1 MYIINYVS
9 GAVRWTEE
17 LKLSDNVNLLRVGVV
32 ITLIDVKNK
41 KALLFNKEENAIGWV
56 DIPKQETLDDKDL
69 ETLQDFSK
77 EDVEE

>member
-56 DIPKQETLDDKDL
+56 DIPQQETLDDKDL

-77 EDVEE
+77 EDIGE